1 VEDKRQ
7 LEEALQRERAAIVV
21 VNTGS
26 RKARR
31 LVHDALERFEQH
43 RITVLSRYQVSDGGS
58 LQATL
63 RDAIAAHD
71 CRLVVVGGG
80 DGTVSEAVDFLAGQ
94 DRVLGLLPL
103 GTSNNFARTLG
114 IPLGLD
120 AAVDVIASG
129 KVADVDLGRVD
140 GDYFANVASVGL
152 TVDVAARVPSW
163 TKRYFG
169 RLGYVVTGLV
179 AMISQQPFHAALTVD
194 GVTHQLLASQLVI
207 ANGRFHAG
215 RPIVARASADDRQLI
230 VQAIIARGRL
240 RLIRSLVAYF
250 AGHGDRL
257 PDTLIVSGRELT
269 LDCAPQQ
276 RLEIDG
282 ELKATTPLRIS
293 VAAEALNV
301 MVPQTFEDR

>member
-1 VEDKRQ
+1 MHGKRQ
-7 LEEALQRERAAIVV
+7 LQEALQRERAAIVV

-43 RITVLSRYQVSDGGS
+43 RITVLGRYQVSDGAS

-152 TVDVAARVPSW
+152 TVDVAARVPS
-163 TKRYFG
+163 
-169 RLGYVVTGLV
+169 
-179 AMISQQPFHAALTVD
+179 
-194 GVTHQLLASQLVI
+194 
-207 ANGRFHAG
+207 
-215 RPIVARASADDRQLI
+215 
-230 VQAIIARGRL
+230 
-240 RLIRSLVAYF
+240 
-250 AGHGDRL
+250 
-257 PDTLIVSGRELT
+257 
-269 LDCAPQQ
+269 
-276 RLEIDG
+276 
-282 ELKATTPLRIS
+282 
-293 VAAEALNV
+293 
-301 MVPQTFEDR
+301 